1 MLQILSEVDTIL
13 FSLLIL
19 GGLTDSQGHV
29 WRCHSGQLY
38 AVELTLPENQVCS
51 NLICYVQFIIIIL
64 YLNTLLTLHRS
75 KVLK

>member
-19 GGLTDSQGHV
+19 GGLTDSQGRV

-38 AVELTLPENQVCS
+38 AVELTLPEKQVCS
-51 NLICYVQFIIIIL
+51 KPHFLHAIYHNNIIIL
-64 YLNTLLTLHRS
+64 EYLSRS
-75 KVLK
+75 P